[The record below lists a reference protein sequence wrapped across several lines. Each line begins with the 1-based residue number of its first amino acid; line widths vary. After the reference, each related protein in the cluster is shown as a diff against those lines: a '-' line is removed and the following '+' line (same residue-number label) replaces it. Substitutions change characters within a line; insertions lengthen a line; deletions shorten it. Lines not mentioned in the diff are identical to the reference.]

1 MVAFLVGIQ
10 RLAPKLN
17 YCGVSHK
24 ADMKQRKT
32 VDPLNPTS
40 FIFTH
45 MSPPESYRNEKLD
58 VSDWGAETEDPDGSD
73 EDDDSDGSASVE
85 EAAK

>member
-1 MVAFLVGIQ
+1 
-10 RLAPKLN
+10 
-17 YCGVSHK
+17 
-24 ADMKQRKT
+24 
-32 VDPLNPTS
+32 
-40 FIFTH
+40 